1 MTHNTRGALAVIG
14 ASIAIFWSG
23 GFIFGFPGVMASY
36 WQDLFH
42 VGKGAIGNILFFVL
56 AAVGIFMFFVGR
68 WQEKY
73 GTRAMITIG
82 AILSGLDMFLIAHA
96 SNLFWLYLWAFL
108 MGTASCFVYIPGLTT
123 AQRWFPARR
132 GLVSGIVNF
141 MFGVAAALMA
151 PLFGK
156 LLDFLGYVSMNYAM
170 AVAALVAG
178 IIAAQFT
185 DTPRT
190 DAPQG
195 GAASGAATGPGL
207 GHSLTVRESLRTASF
222 WLLWITWALQGAAGI
237 AMVTLSTT
245 FGLHRGFNLEQ
256 AVILLT
262 TFSAANGASRLL
274 TGFLSDII
282 GRNFTMSVAF
292 AAAGVAYFALPY
304 TQSLAQMA
312 TLAAVI
318 GFAFGTL
325 FGVSA
330 PLATDC
336 FGMQHF
342 GAIFGLVF
350 TAYGFIAGV
359 IGPSLAGY
367 ILDATNGNFYVVFG
381 YLGIFCLLSGVF
393 IHFVAPPRASHEH
406 T

>member
-14 ASIAIFWSG
+14 ASMAIFWSG

-56 AAVGIFMFFVGR
+56 AGVGIFMFFVGR
-68 WQEKY
+68 WQENY
-73 GTRAMITIG
+73 GTRAMITTG
-82 AILSGLDMFLIAHA
+82 AILSGLDMFLVAHA

-132 GLVSGIVNF
+132 GLVSGIVNL

-156 LLDFLGYVSMNYAM
+156 LLDFLGYISMNYAM
-170 AVAALVAG
+170 AIAALVIG

-195 GAASGAATGPGL
+195 GAGSGAATAPGL

-222 WLLWITWALQGAAGI
+222 WFLWITWALQGAAGI

-262 TFSAANGASRLL
+262 AFSAANGASRLL

-292 AAAGVAYFALPY
+292 VAAGLAYFALPY
-304 TQSLAQMA
+304 SQSLALMA
-312 TLAAVI
+312 VLAAVI

-381 YLGIFCLLSGVF
+381 YLGVFCLMSGVF
-393 IHFVAPPRASHEH
+393 IRFVVPPRASHGR

>member
-14 ASIAIFWSG
+14 ASMAIFWSG

-82 AILSGLDMFLIAHA
+82 AILSGLDMFLVAHA

-132 GLVSGIVNF
+132 GLVSGIVNL

-170 AVAALVAG
+170 AIAALVIG
-178 IIAAQFT
+178 TIAAQFT

-190 DAPQG
+190 AAPQG
-195 GAASGAATGPGL
+195 GAGSGAATAPGL
-207 GHSLTVRESLRTASF
+207 GHSLTVRESLGTASF
-222 WLLWITWALQGAAGI
+222 WFLWITWALQGAAGI

-262 TFSAANGASRLL
+262 AFSAANGASRLL

-292 AAAGVAYFALPY
+292 VAAGLAYFALPY
-304 TQSLAQMA
+304 THTLALMA
-312 TLAAVI
+312 ILAAVI

-381 YLGIFCLLSGVF
+381 YLGIFGLLSGVF
-393 IHFVAPPRASHEH
+393 IHYVVPPRASHRR